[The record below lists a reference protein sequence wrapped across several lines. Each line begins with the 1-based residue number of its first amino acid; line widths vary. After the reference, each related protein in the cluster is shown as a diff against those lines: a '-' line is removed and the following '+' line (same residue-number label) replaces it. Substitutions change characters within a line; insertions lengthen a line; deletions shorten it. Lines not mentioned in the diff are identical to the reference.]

1 MTSGTLRARLL
12 LIAAAALF
20 STGGAAIKLATLNAW
35 QVAAFRSA
43 IAAVA
48 ILLFL
53 PAARRAWQW
62 HYVPVAAA
70 YGATLVLFV
79 SATKLTTAANAIFL
93 QDAAPLFVLLLG
105 PLLLHER
112 IRTSDLVLIVAVA
125 CAMLLLFTAEEGVHA
140 TAPDPARGNLL
151 AAVAAITWAL
161 TLVGL
166 RWIGRDASPS
176 GSGGMATVA
185 LGNLLASAT
194 ALPFAFPVKR
204 FEITDVAVI
213 LWLGIFQIGLAYMC
227 LTRGIRSVPAFEATT
242 LLLLEPALNP
252 IWSWLIHGERPA
264 PQSIVAGAIILLAT
278 LANAWW
284 QNRGAVASVS

>member
-1 MTSGTLRARLL
+1 
-12 LIAAAALF
+12 
-20 STGGAAIKLATLNAW
+20 
-35 QVAAFRSA
+35 
-43 IAAVA
+43 
-48 ILLFL
+48 
-53 PAARRAWQW
+53 
-62 HYVPVAAA
+62 
-70 YGATLVLFV
+70 
-79 SATKLTTAANAIFL
+79 
-93 QDAAPLFVLLLG
+93 
-105 PLLLHER
+105 
-112 IRTSDLVLIVAVA
+112 
-125 CAMLLLFTAEEGVHA
+125 
-140 TAPDPARGNLL
+140 
-151 AAVAAITWAL
+151 
-161 TLVGL
+161 
-166 RWIGRDASPS
+166 
-176 GSGGMATVA
+176 VA

-194 ALPFAFPVKR
+194 ALPFAFPAKR